1 MHNIKTNFSK
11 FYGICKELFK
21 NDTGNEKNFQFYPMQ
36 PKMNDLE
43 VVSLAC
49 CMEALSIDSENLLW
63 SKLKKDYAPFF
74 PNLIDRSRF
83 NRRRK
88 RLIPF
93 ILQVQDHISSRL
105 ENQSQT
111 MIVDSIPVPVVK
123 MAREKSFKAF
133 RKSFETAPAKGWSA
147 VNKSWF
153 IGYKLHVVIF
163 DNGVVQQSGITKGN
177 VHDINFLKQV
187 KDLPAKK
194 NILGDRA
201 YISKTLQMDLF
212 EQYKVT
218 LKVPFRINQHDYKK
232 HPKKDK
238 SKRQMVETFFA
249 QMCDQLNLKRNY
261 AKSYEGLATR
271 LASKLSSMSILHWIN
286 HLNGKKLAQI
296 KHALSF

>member
-63 SKLKKDYAPFF
+63 SKLKKDYAPSF

-88 RLIPF
+88 RLTPF

-133 RKSFETAPAKGWSA
+133 RKSF
-147 VNKSWF
+147 
-153 IGYKLHVVIF
+153 
-163 DNGVVQQSGITKGN
+163 
-177 VHDINFLKQV
+177 
-187 KDLPAKK
+187 
-194 NILGDRA
+194 
-201 YISKTLQMDLF
+201 
-212 EQYKVT
+212 
-218 LKVPFRINQHDYKK
+218 
-232 HPKKDK
+232 
-238 SKRQMVETFFA
+238 
-249 QMCDQLNLKRNY
+249 
-261 AKSYEGLATR
+261 
-271 LASKLSSMSILHWIN
+271 
-286 HLNGKKLAQI
+286 
-296 KHALSF
+296 